1 MTNHDMIAA
10 SESLSGLEK
19 DHLGQ
24 RDEPARPASEI
35 NGRPQAIGAVILPV
49 SVAGGLSSA
58 SLRQVAAGLQAKRF
72 ATVLTELLSP
82 TEMEHGYHNFDVDL
96 LARRISEATNRLRAE
111 APFERMP
118 IGYFGTSADAAAIIA
133 MAAQA
138 RSPARALVMYDA
150 RCDLAHTALPLVR
163 APTLFIVE
171 DDEFAVH
178 LGRSALA
185 QMHCPRK
192 MIILGGASKHL
203 ASPEMSTRVAELA
216 GYWFKT
222 HLADC

>member
-1 MTNHDMIAA
+1 MTNHDMAAA

-24 RDEPARPASEI
+24 RDEPARPALVI

-49 SVAGGLSSA
+49 SVAGG
-58 SLRQVAAGLQAKRF
+58 SLRQVAAGLQAKIF

-82 TEMEHGYHNFDVDL
+82 AEIEHGYHNFDVDL
-96 LARRISEATNRLRAE
+96 LASRISEATNRLRAE
-111 APFERMP
+111 APFQRML
-118 IGYFGTSADAAAIIA
+118 IGSFGTSADAAAIIA

-138 RSPARALVMYDA
+138 GCPARALAMCDA

-163 APTLFIVE
+163 TPTLFIVE
-171 DDEFAVH
+171 DDEVAVH

-203 ASPEMSTRVAELA
+203 ASPEMSGRAAELA
-216 GYWFKT
+216 GDWFKAY
-222 HLADC
+222 LADR